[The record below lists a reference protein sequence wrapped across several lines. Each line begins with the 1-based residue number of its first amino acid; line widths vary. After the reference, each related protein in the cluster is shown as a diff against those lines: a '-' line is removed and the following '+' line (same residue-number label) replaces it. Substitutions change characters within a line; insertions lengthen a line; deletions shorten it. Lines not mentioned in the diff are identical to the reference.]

1 MTLLLKLTQTGEFF
15 FTKLQ
20 VLYKQHKEGIPLRKI
35 RYRFFQAIAFTVIC
49 LFAFL
54 GAVFFWL
61 AAADRSLTLALILLF
76 AIVEIIAVAWLFRSV
91 RDWTTGRLIWDN
103 QILQIP
109 VAKLD
114 GVLLNDM
121 QMVVSGFGILLDSK
135 VIRFNQEG
143 IKLLSVKIGSDHIGL
158 RYGAGE
164 NIHEAMLLFQPP
176 GKERLLK
183 IVEAFRFETG
193 VEPELGDD
201 IDVLIEDS

>member
-114 GVLLNDM
+114 GV
-121 QMVVSGFGILLDSK
+121 
-135 VIRFNQEG
+135 
-143 IKLLSVKIGSDHIGL
+143 
-158 RYGAGE
+158 
-164 NIHEAMLLFQPP
+164 
-176 GKERLLK
+176 
-183 IVEAFRFETG
+183 
-193 VEPELGDD
+193 
-201 IDVLIEDS
+201 